1 MINKP
6 QTFIFYGI
14 VGSGKGTQVELLL
27 NYLKDNKISDDILF
41 ISTGNEFRKLIEGGS
56 YTASKVKTIVEKGL
70 LQPDALTTSLLMNKI
85 IAEMKEETTLITD
98 GYPRTVSQ
106 SESFESM
113 MDFYGRDGVKII
125 YIELGKEEAIK
136 RMKLRGRSDDTDEG
150 IANRFDEYVN
160 NVIPSM
166 NYFKEKVGYS
176 IFTINGDQ
184 NIQEVHQEII
194 NKIKPYLI

>member
-1 MINKP
+1 MNKP

-27 NYLKDNKISDDILF
+27 NYLKEKKISDDILF
-41 ISTGNEFRKLIEGGS
+41 ISTGNEFRNLIGS
-56 YTASKVKTIVEKGL
+56 GNYTASKVKTIIEKGF
-70 LQPDALTTSLLMNKI
+70 LQPDALTTSLLMSKI
-85 IAEMKEETTLITD
+85 ITEMKEETTLITD
-98 GYPRTVSQ
+98 GYPRTVAQ

-113 MDFYGRDGVKII
+113 MRFYERGSVKII

-166 NYFKEKVGYS
+166 NYFKDKDGYEMYS
-176 IFTINGDQ
+176 INGEQSIED
-184 NIQEVHQEII
+184 VHKEII
-194 NKIKPYLI
+194 NKLNLI

>member
-6 QTFIFYGI
+6 QTIIFYGI

-27 NYLKDNKISDDILF
+27 NYLKDNKISDDVLF
-41 ISTGNEFRKLIEGGS
+41 VSTGTEFRKLIGSDS
-56 YTASKVKTIVEKGL
+56 YTALKVKTIIEKGF
-70 LQPDALTTSLLMNKI
+70 LQPDALTTSLLMNRMI
-85 IAEMKEETTLITD
+85 SDMKESTTLITD
-98 GYPRTVSQ
+98 GYPRTITQ

-113 MDFYGRDGVKII
+113 MKFYGRDDVKII

-150 IANRFDEYVN
+150 IANRFDEYVK
-160 NVIPSM
+160 NVVPSM
-166 NYFKEKVGYS
+166 NYFKGKVGYN

-184 NIQEVHQEII
+184 KIEEVHQEII
-194 NKIKPYLI
+194 TKIKPYLS